1 MDTSRYAKY
10 RTPLYNNPIQIRG
23 ETPCQLTRCT
33 LGLHVNI
40 GMHPRLERVCVHSLM
55 FLMVATTKHSLEE
68 AARFSAMNKS
78 QFSKF
83 LNSHHQTS
91 VYTLESLSKT
101 QARCLSKVL
110 KPCRGL
116 PWKIALIIDATL
128 QSRSSL
134 HPKNAKRFNHGEG
147 FVIGHQW
154 TNVVLILN
162 EILIPLPPIAFY
174 SQSYGLEKGI
184 VYRSEHERVVAYLTR
199 LNLQGYIGSHDSR
212 DIVVLTDSGYDNKHI
227 EKTILEKH
235 WMFIIALKK
244 TRSVKSEYLYATTPK
259 SKQWSQIAPFFRNQ
273 RRLKWKTIRLMTNG
287 NKRKRME
294 FRIRHTRGYLR
305 YVGQVQLVCS
315 EPKKR
320 PKGRR
325 KYVACKEMRV
335 TARQIM
341 LGYRIRWAVELFHKS
356 VKQHLG
362 FEEVSTSGFDSV
374 ISHVH
379 WVYCAYILLHMSP
392 PGLSSQPQS
401 LGNKQ
406 RQLRAYLDAKEKR
419 RILQKLT
426 QFGGV
431 EKFKDEIRQALTDA

>member
-1 MDTSRYAKY
+1 
-10 RTPLYNNPIQIRG
+10 
-23 ETPCQLTRCT
+23 
-33 LGLHVNI
+33 
-40 GMHPRLERVCVHSLM
+40 
-55 FLMVATTKHSLEE
+55 MVTTTKHSLEE

-78 QFSKF
+78 QFSK
-83 LNSHHQTS
+83 LLKTHHQTS

-101 QARCLSKVL
+101 QARRLSKVL
-110 KPCRGL
+110 KPCQGL
-116 PWKIALIIDATL
+116 PWKMVLIIDATL

-134 HPKNAKRFNHGEG
+134 HPKNVQRFNHGQG

-154 TNVVLILN
+154 TNIVLILN

-174 SQSYGLEKGI
+174 SQSYCLEKNI
-184 VYRSEHERVVAYLTR
+184 AYMSEHERVVEYLTN
-199 LNLQGYIGSHDSR
+199 LNLEDYVGSYDPR
-212 DIVVLTDSGYDNKHI
+212 DVVVLTDSGYDNKHI
-227 EKTILEKH
+227 EKVISDKH
-235 WMFIIALKK
+235 WIFIIALKQA
-244 TRSVKSEYLYATTPK
+244 RSVNSEPVYATTPK
-259 SKQWSQIAPFFRNQ
+259 SKQWSQVAQFFRKQ

-287 NKRKRME
+287 GKRKRME

-305 YVGQVQLVCS
+305 HVGQVQLVCS

-320 PKGRR
+320 PEGRR
-325 KYVACKEMRV
+325 KYFACNDMRV

-341 LGYRIRWAVELFHKS
+341 LGYRLRWAVELFHKS

-379 WVYCAYILLHMSP
+379 WVYCAYILLHLSP
-392 PGLSSQPQS
+392 PGTSSPPQS

-406 RQLRAYLDAKEKR
+406 RQLRTYLEAKEKR

-426 QFGGV
+426 QIGGV
-431 EKFKDEIRQALTDA
+431 EKFKDEIRQALDEG

>member
-1 MDTSRYAKY
+1 MPAYT
-10 RTPLYNNPIQIRG
+10 LYTWIARHIGIR
-23 ETPCQLTRCT
+23 
-33 LGLHVNI
+33 
-40 GMHPRLERVCVHSLM
+40 PRLERVCVYYLL
-55 FLMVATTKHSLEE
+55 FLMVTTTKHSLEE

-78 QFSKF
+78 QFSK
-83 LNSHHQTS
+83 LLKTHHQTS

-101 QARCLSKVL
+101 QARRLSKVL
-110 KPCRGL
+110 KPCQGL
-116 PWKIALIIDATL
+116 PWKMVVIIDATL

-134 HPKNAKRFNHGEG
+134 HPKNVQRFNHGQG

-154 TNVVLILN
+154 TNIVLILN

-174 SQSYGLEKGI
+174 SQSYCLEKNI
-184 VYRSEHERVVAYLTR
+184 AYMSEHERVVEYLTN
-199 LNLQGYIGSHDSR
+199 LNLEDYVGSYDPR
-212 DIVVLTDSGYDNKHI
+212 DVVVLTDSGYDNKHI
-227 EKTILEKH
+227 EKVISDKH
-235 WMFIIALKK
+235 WIFIIALKQA
-244 TRSVKSEYLYATTPK
+244 RSVKSEPVYATTPK
-259 SKQWSQIAPFFRNQ
+259 SKQWSQVAQFFRKQ

-294 FRIRHTRGYLR
+294 FRIRHTRGCLR
-305 YVGQVQLVCS
+305 HVGQVQLVCS

-320 PKGRR
+320 PEGRR
-325 KYVACKEMRV
+325 KYFACNDMRV

-341 LGYRIRWAVELFHKS
+341 LGYRLRWAVELFHKS

-379 WVYCAYILLHMSP
+379 WVYCAYILLHLSP
-392 PGLSSQPQS
+392 PGTSSPPQS

-406 RQLRAYLDAKEKR
+406 RQLRTYLEAKEKR

-426 QFGGV
+426 QIGGV
-431 EKFKDEIRQALTDA
+431 EKFKDEIRQALDEG

>member
-1 MDTSRYAKY
+1 MPAYT
-10 RTPLYNNPIQIRG
+10 LYTWIARHIGIR
-23 ETPCQLTRCT
+23 
-33 LGLHVNI
+33 
-40 GMHPRLERVCVHSLM
+40 PRLERVCVHYLL

-83 LNSHHQTS
+83 MKCHHQTS

-101 QARCLSKVL
+101 QARRLSKVL

-116 PWKIALIIDATL
+116 PWKIVLIIDATL

-134 HPKNAKRFNHGEG
+134 HPKNAQRFNHGQG

-154 TNVVLILN
+154 TNIVLILN
-162 EILIPLPPIAFY
+162 EMLIPLRPIPFY
-174 SQSYGLEKGI
+174 SQSYCRENRLT
-184 VYRSEHERVVAYLTR
+184 YMSEHERVIAYLSN
-199 LNLQGYIGSHDSR
+199 LNLEDYIGSYDSR
-212 DIVVLTDSGYDNKHI
+212 DVVVLTDSGYDNKHI
-227 EKTILEKH
+227 EKSISDKH

-244 TRSVKSEYLYATTPK
+244 TRNVKSEHLYATTPK
-259 SKQWSQIAPFFRNQ
+259 SKQWSQIDQFFRNQ

-287 NKRKRME
+287 AKRKRME
-294 FRIRHTRGYLR
+294 FRIRHTRGRLR

-320 PKGRR
+320 PEGRR
-325 KYVACKEMRV
+325 RYIACNDMRV

-341 LGYRIRWAVELFHKS
+341 LGYRLRWTVELFHKS
-356 VKQHLG
+356 VKQYLG

-379 WVYCAYILLHMSP
+379 WVYCAYILLYMSP
-392 PGLSSQPQS
+392 PGVSKRPQS
-401 LGNKQ
+401 LGDRQ
-406 RQLRAYLDAKEKR
+406 RQLRTYLEAKEKR
-419 RILQKLT
+419 RILQKLS